1 MVYLHNKILFICLKK
16 VKFEG
21 KCMEL
26 QTVILSKV
34 TQIQKD
40 KHLVF
45 FHMWMNHW
53 TGVFLSEK
61 SIDVK
66 TLVRNYGRKE
76 RIH

>member
-21 KCMEL
+21 KWMEL
-26 QTVILSKV
+26 ETVILSKV
-34 TQIQKD
+34 TPIQKD
-40 KHLVF
+40 KCLVF
-45 FHMWMNHW
+45 FHMWKNHW

-61 SIDVK
+61 PIDVR
-66 TLVRNYGRKE
+66 TLARKYGRKE